1 MENRKLKKSEIAIA
15 IVAIFII
22 FMFAFS
28 YIMYKR
34 SVRATISEYIISLAI
49 KEVTEEEA
57 IEELENRRISGD
69 VKYQLDYKFDYPIE
83 EKEEYGMQV
92 YYLNEQEKPK
102 NTIIYLHGGAYVNQ
116 PNKYHWKFLNK
127 LANNTA
133 AEIVIPLYPLAPNH
147 TYLEAYDVVTK
158 LYKDYIQ
165 NHPDTNIILMGDSA
179 GGGLALGLSLYFS
192 EQSISQP
199 ERLILIS
206 PWVDISMTNSRIED
220 FVAVDPML
228 QLAQLNVYADS
239 WSGGEDLKHWQ
250 LSPIYG
256 DLSKLENVTIFV
268 GTREIFYPDCKL
280 LADKLEELEVAC
292 ELNVGTGLNHDYLL
306 FPISE
311 ANKEI
316 TIIKKTIKN
325 IEDKNN

>member
-34 SVRATISEYIISLAI
+34 SVRATISEYIISIAI

-102 NTIIYLHGGAYVNQ
+102 NAIIYLHGGAYVNQ

-199 ERLILIS
+199 DRLILIS

-311 ANKEI
+311 ANKAI
-316 TIIKKTIKN
+316 TIIKKIIKN